1 MATVQEHGDTQ
12 TRYQRAI
19 QGMLEDGLEVTQLGI
34 VQWLKEN
41 DGVGCS
47 QRDAHAALD
56 EYRERMSSK
65 ELQAVMMCCN
75 ALAGVVMNLP
85 ADSQYRVLRQL
96 DTNDAVKGM
105 LDEIPGG
112 DDFNAEQGAKA
123 LEFIKTNLKEREAA
137 KVRKAAR
144 RSKGVKR

>member
-1 MATVQEHGDTQ
+1 
-12 TRYQRAI
+12 
-19 QGMLEDGLEVTQLGI
+19 
-34 VQWLKEN
+34 
-41 DGVGCS
+41 
-47 QRDAHAALD
+47 
-56 EYRERMSSK
+56 
-65 ELQAVMMCCN
+65 MCCN

-112 DDFNAEQGAKA
+112 DDFNAELGAKA